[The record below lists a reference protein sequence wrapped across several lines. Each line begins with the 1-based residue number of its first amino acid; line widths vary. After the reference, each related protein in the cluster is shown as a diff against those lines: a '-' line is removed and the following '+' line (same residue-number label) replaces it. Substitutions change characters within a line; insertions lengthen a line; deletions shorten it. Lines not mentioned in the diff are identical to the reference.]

1 MYRCKK
7 KIPFLHPF
15 KTRVA
20 GSNHNSSMPSDSPSK
35 TDSSDEDEET
45 TTTQESKTP
54 DVNGSPSSSDE
65 EQEEKP
71 ELPPKRKRKKKET
84 STTEESISGSKMK
97 SAMTIEKEHD
107 SADPEI
113 KAKEEES
120 EKNSNNSSETKT
132 PDTKKT
138 NVKSGY
144 SRRFQSIFAC
154 SNPWLAKS
162 AKVHIRE
169 HRIFFAH
176 THLNSFF
183 KCMRCCCC
191 RCCHESKITDSAV
204 HTSFIEFPYLIHEQ
218 LDFNY
223 VYDLSLTQPWYS
235 CCCCGIGKIDLMTG
249 TARERTKENHQ
260 TVTIDCI
267 PRSRSVFDALSKFL
281 TEGNFRQF
289 RVAAKMNVG
298 TAIG

>member
-1 MYRCKK
+1 
-7 KIPFLHPF
+7 
-15 KTRVA
+15 
-20 GSNHNSSMPSDSPSK
+20 MPSNNPSK
-35 TDSSDEDEET
+35 ADSSDEEEEVT
-45 TTTQESKTP
+45 TLSTQEAKTLE
-54 DVNGSPSSSDE
+54 SSDE
-65 EQEEKP
+65 EQQSKQEEKP
-71 ELPPKRKRKKKET
+71 KLPPKRKRKKKET
-84 STTEESISGSKMK
+84 NPEEESNTKP
-97 SAMTIEKEHD
+97 ATTIEN
-107 SADPEI
+107 SVDPEI
-113 KAKEEES
+113 KAKEES
-120 EKNSNNSSETKT
+120 DKNARSKENNSKETKR
-132 PDTKKT
+132 KM
-138 NVKSGY
+138 KSGGI
-144 SRRFQSIFAC
+144 SRRFKSIFAC
-154 SNPWLAKS
+154 SNPWMAKS
-162 AKVHIRE
+162 AKVDIRE

-191 RCCHESKITDSAV
+191 KCCHESKVTDSAV

-223 VYDLSLTQPWYS
+223 VYDISLEQPWYS